1 MDENNISYKV
11 NAENKNNMYYQTDI
25 RTQRNTDKTY
35 TLYNDGDKR
44 MLILKLRQENEKL
57 RRNQEKFMNYL
68 QSMLDNEYDIFGVVR
83 VADVLSEYEEI
94 IGSEE

>member
-1 MDENNISYKV
+1 MNENNISYKV
-11 NAENKNNMYYQTDI
+11 NTKNENNMYYQTDI

-44 MLILKLRQENEKL
+44 MLILKLQQENEKL
-57 RRNQEKFMNYL
+57 RQNQEKFMNYL